1 MIFPIKQKIKILS
14 LGAESVGRFCFYD
27 NSSIFMSPIFGD
39 ILDFSNFKS
48 YEKAVLAYIKSD
60 KPDLVVTDLHPLYN
74 STIFGEELSKKLKI
88 PHLKVQHHL
97 AHIFSAVGDDA
108 LLRPSTFSF
117 PPAIY
122 GIAMDGTGYGLD
134 GNIWGGEVF
143 KCQMSDVRCQ
153 IRSIERIG
161 SLEEQTMIGGDLAV
175 REPARMLIAILIKLK
190 NENEKLKTKDKNAVA
205 TKTKDNIYHYV
216 NKYYNRNEFELLY
229 NQLEQNFN
237 CQKTTSTG
245 RILDAVSVLLE
256 FAGNKRNFKHEA
268 AKFLEKN
275 STVPYGDIEPK
286 FAHSGS
292 RTVLNTTHLFKYLL
306 ENIQK
311 DKKRLAAT
319 AQLYVAKGLYE
330 IVRTDLNTEYYI
342 RNTYLAGGIA
352 SNKIISEYLGNKDV
366 YLSKTIPRGDE
377 GIAFGQL
384 SYLLYNK
391 TKKPYPMLT
400 G

>member
-1 MIFPIKQKIKILS
+1 M
-14 LGAESVGRFCFYD
+14 
-27 NSSIFMSPIFGD
+27 
-39 ILDFSNFKS
+39 DFSNFKS

-74 STIFGEELSKKLKI
+74 STILGEELSKKLKI

-97 AHIFSAVGDDA
+97 AHIFSAIGDDA
-108 LLRPSTFSF
+108 LLRPSIFNF

-143 KCQMSDVRCQ
+143 KCQMSKLKCQ
-153 IRSIERIG
+153 IRSVERIG

-175 REPARMLIAILIKLK
+175 REPARMVITILTKLK
-190 NENEKLKTKDKNAVA
+190 IENEKLKMKNKNAIVI
-205 TKTKDNIYHYV
+205 KTNDDIYHYV
-216 NKYYNRNEFELLY
+216 KKYYNRNEFELLY
-229 NQLEQNFN
+229 NQLEQDFN

-245 RILDAVSVLLE
+245 RILDAVSVLLG

-268 AKFLEKN
+268 TKLLEKN

-286 FAHSGS
+286 LAHSGS
-292 RTVLNTTHLFKYLL
+292 RTVLDTTHLFEYLL

-342 RNTYLAGGIA
+342 RNAYLAGGIA
-352 SNKIISEYLGNKDV
+352 NSQIISKYFANKDV
-366 YLSKTIPRGDE
+366 YLSKNIPRGDE

-384 SYLLYNK
+384 SYLLYDK
-391 TKKPYPMLT
+391 TKKPYPMLA